1 MNWLF
6 IFWRKKVKME
16 IDEYLEQKYEEV
28 VSRAIGL
35 KLIKRSEWDERF
47 KDYRDEAGHSF
58 VHYLECIMNK
68 IDIFLT
74 LNPIMIKNREELE
87 KRFGVKIRNPREL
100 TKELENKK

>member
-1 MNWLF
+1 
-6 IFWRKKVKME
+6 ME
-16 IDEYLEQKYEEV
+16 INEYLEKVYEEV

-35 KLIKRSEWDERF
+35 KLIKRKEWDERF

-74 LNPIMIKNREELE
+74 LNPIMIENREELE
-87 KRFGVKIRNPREL
+87 KRFGVRIATPEEL
-100 TKELENKK
+100 NKELEEKK